1 MLLNGQGADA
11 NANEAAAW
19 FRHAVDAGNKPAQ
32 GALKLIPSAAP
43 AERTVCRSL
52 PRGEPGPAMVALRDR
67 APAAIRSLVA
77 EIAPQHGLDP
87 DLVLTVI
94 AVESSFD
101 PKAVSHASAQGLM
114 QLMPDTARRF
124 AVADVFDPRQNID
137 GGTRYLAEL
146 IDRFDA
152 DLDKVLAAYN
162 AGENAV
168 EKYDGIPPYDET
180 RNYVAKIRAL
190 YN

>member
-1 MLLNGQGADA
+1 
-11 NANEAAAW
+11 
-19 FRHAVDAGNKPAQ
+19 
-32 GALKLIPSAAP
+32 
-43 AERTVCRSL
+43 
-52 PRGEPGPAMVALRDR
+52 
-67 APAAIRSLVA
+67 
-77 EIAPQHGLDP
+77 
-87 DLVLTVI
+87 
-94 AVESSFD
+94 
-101 PKAVSHASAQGLM
+101 
-114 QLMPDTARRF
+114 MPDTARRF